1 MYVCIFFWW
10 HKAVEDLVDVALR
23 LSVQDIPTTKGGD
36 GNEEEDEEDDAAAGN
51 VDSPLLQLL
60 ENNLEL
66 ISAPSEQS
74 IKGIR
79 EGVKKVW
86 ANISHVVGDDFS
98 IELIEAV
105 IVAVVG
111 DDGHNGYGMIFK
123 YARLLL

>member
-1 MYVCIFFWW
+1 MYVYTFFWR

-23 LSVQDIPTTKGGD
+23 LAVQDIPTAKGGD
-36 GNEEEDEEDDAAAGN
+36 ENEDDDEEDDAAAGN

-86 ANISHVVGDDFS
+86 ANISHAVGDDFS

>member
-1 MYVCIFFWW
+1 MYVYIYIFFWR

-23 LSVQDIPTTKGGD
+23 LAVQDISTAKGGD
-36 GNEEEDEEDDAAAGN
+36 ENEEDDAAAGN

-86 ANISHVVGDDFS
+86 ANISHAVGDDFS